1 MLTEEYIKLKENAT
15 HGDFMV
21 PLIVYDAHIP
31 YNYTFYPIHWHD
43 EVELIYVHY
52 GTFDINLNLKT
63 YTLKKGDLV
72 FLSPGTLHGFR
83 QHKNDTMC
91 ITTILFNINILG
103 VQIPDACS
111 LKYFTPLLEGKY
123 TYNPIITSDNQNYQ
137 KLVDC
142 FTKLKDNYRQTPPL
156 YELELKY
163 ELFKMFKYLF
173 SSVFKEVYSTPEIK
187 EENVKN
193 IKTIL
198 DYIKDNYS
206 KEITIDE
213 LAQLLNF
220 SKSHFMRFFKKNLG
234 LTAIDYIN
242 EYRLNVS
249 SNLLV
254 NTNLTITEIATKIG
268 ISNVSYFNRLFKK
281 HFQVS
286 PMQYRKNF
294 YQKTK

>member
-1 MLTEEYIKLKENAT
+1 
-15 HGDFMV
+15 
-21 PLIVYDAHIP
+21 
-31 YNYTFYPIHWHD
+31 
-43 EVELIYVHY
+43 
-52 GTFDINLNLKT
+52 
-63 YTLKKGDLV
+63 
-72 FLSPGTLHGFR
+72 
-83 QHKNDTMC
+83 
-91 ITTILFNINILG
+91 
-103 VQIPDACS
+103 
-111 LKYFTPLLEGKY
+111 
-123 TYNPIITSDNQNYQ
+123 
-137 KLVDC
+137 
-142 FTKLKDNYRQTPPL
+142 
-156 YELELKY
+156 
-163 ELFKMFKYLF
+163 MFKYLF

-242 EYRLNVS
+242 EYRLNVA

-254 NTNLTITEIATKIG
+254 NTNLTITEIAIKIG